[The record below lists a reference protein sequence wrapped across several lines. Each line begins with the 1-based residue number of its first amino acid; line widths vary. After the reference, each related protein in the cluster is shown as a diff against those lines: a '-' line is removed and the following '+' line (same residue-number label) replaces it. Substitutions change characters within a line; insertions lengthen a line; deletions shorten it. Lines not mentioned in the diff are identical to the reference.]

1 MARTT
6 RRKYYKR
13 KTARWAPNIAKIR
26 DSISAT
32 TGEFGANSTLAFNPA
47 QSTGSVS
54 QTYTAKNFDIT
65 FTIEASSTD
74 SANYIE
80 GITVY
85 IMYVPQGMTVGNDYY
100 QLHPEYILNYKY
112 LGSPQGKS
120 ESATTTGGQE
130 SQQFQPVRVRT
141 RMARK
146 LQTGDQIIL
155 YVNGTN
161 TSSDSQTLL
170 IDGLVRWWTKAN

>member
-1 MARTT
+1 MAKTT

-13 KTARWAPNIAKIR
+13 KSARWAPNIAKIR

-32 TGEFGANSTLAFNPA
+32 PNEFGANSTLAFNPA

-65 FTIEASSTD
+65 FTIEAG
-74 SANYIE
+74 SANASSFIE
-80 GITVY
+80 GVTIY

-112 LGSPQGKS
+112 IGSPATQQGGVS
-120 ESATTTGGQE
+120 SGE
-130 SQQFQPVRVRT
+130 SQQYQPIRVRT

-161 TSSDSQTLL
+161 TSDSSQTLY

>member
-13 KTARWAPNIAKIR
+13 KIARWAPNIAKVR
-26 DSISAT
+26 DSITANAS
-32 TGEFGANSTLAFNPA
+32 GVFSANSTLAFNPA
-47 QSTGSVS
+47 QSSASVS

-65 FTIEASSTD
+65 FTLESPQGGYSF
-74 SANYIE
+74 IE
-80 GITVY
+80 GVTIY

-112 LGSPQGKS
+112 IGSPSG
-120 ESATTTGGQE
+120 
-130 SQQFQPVRVRT
+130 SQYSQPIRVRT

-155 YVNGTN
+155 YVNGSNTDTN
-161 TSSDSQTLL
+161 NHILN
-170 IDGLVRWWTKAN
+170 IDGVVRWWTKAN

>member
-26 DSISAT
+26 DSITAT
-32 TGEFGANSTLAFNPA
+32 SGEFGANSTLAFNPQ

-65 FTIEASSTD
+65 FTIEAGSLN
-74 SANYIE
+74 SAAYIE
-80 GITVY
+80 GVTIY

-112 LGSPQGKS
+112 IGSPAGQQGG
-120 ESATTTGGQE
+120 AGTTSE
-130 SQQFQPVRVRT
+130 SQQYQPIRVRT

-161 TSSDSQTLL
+161 TNDQNQTLY

>member
-1 MARTT
+1 MARST

-32 TGEFGANSTLAFNPA
+32 PGEFGANTTLAFNPA

-65 FTIEASSTD
+65 FTIEAGSAN
-74 SANYIE
+74 SANYLE

-112 LGSPQGKS
+112 IGSPANQQGS
-120 ESATTTGGQE
+120 GTTGTE
-130 SQQFQPVRVRT
+130 TQQYQPVRVRT

-161 TSSDSQTLL
+161 TDSANQTLYV
-170 IDGLVRWWTKAN
+170 DGLVRWWTKAN

>member
-1 MARTT
+1 MAKST

-26 DSISAT
+26 DSITAT
-32 TGEFGANSTLAFNPA
+32 PGEFGANSTLAFNPA

-65 FTIEASSTD
+65 FTIEGGTQAS
-74 SANYIE
+74 AGYIE
-80 GITVY
+80 GVTIY

-112 LGSPQGKS
+112 IGSPATQQGGGN
-120 ESATTTGGQE
+120 TTE
-130 SQQFQPVRVRT
+130 QQQYQPIRVRT

-146 LQTGDQIIL
+146 LQTGDQIVL

-161 TSSDSQTLL
+161 TNEANQTLY

>member
-1 MARTT
+1 MARKF
-6 RRKYYKR
+6 RRRYYKR

-32 TGEFGANSTLAFNPA
+32 PGEFGANSTLAFNPA

-65 FTIEASSTD
+65 FTIEAGSAN

-80 GITVY
+80 GVTVY

-112 LGSPQGKS
+112 IGSPANQQGS
-120 ESATTTGGQE
+120 GTTGTE
-130 SQQFQPVRVRT
+130 TQQYQPIRVRT

-146 LQTGDQIIL
+146 LQTGDQIVL

-161 TSSDSQTLL
+161 TDSANQTLYV
-170 IDGLVRWWTKAN
+170 DGLVRWWTKAN